1 LLAKD
6 IKNRLKSLRREAS
19 TVDPNLARRLDE
31 INRWVKDLK
40 PGSLT
45 AKKFLILFLEQ
56 VIRDA
61 EAWLRLKSLP
71 THEEQQAAFNAL
83 KPSLKFWYSYLFPK
97 WLSENDSKFY
107 IWRQKLMS
115 GEFSGEDTELI
126 ASVVN
131 NIQRR
136 GGTVVKRYIADL
148 SMATDII
155 VSSRYDKSLCVQL
168 TSLSEE
174 FFQDKSNNWESTLR
188 FWKIDK
194 GLLLSYNP
202 GVTDFVDRIVNVTLY
217 NSDNLEI
224 GIYLTFSF

>member
-1 LLAKD
+1 MQAKD
-6 IKNRLKSLRREAS
+6 IKNRLKYLIREAS
-19 TVDPNLARRLDE
+19 IVDPNLARRLDE

-45 AKKFLILFLEQ
+45 AKKFVILFLEQ
-56 VIRDA
+56 VIRDS
-61 EAWLRLKSLP
+61 EAWLRVKSLP
-71 THEEQQAAFNAL
+71 TYEEQQAAFNAL
-83 KPSLKFWYSYLFPK
+83 KPSLKFWYGYLFPK

-107 IWRQKLMS
+107 IWRQKLKS
-115 GEFSGEDTELI
+115 GEFSGEDADLI

-155 VSSRYDKSLCVQL
+155 VSSGYDKPLCVQL

-174 FFQDKSNNWESTLR
+174 FYQEKSHNWESTLR

-217 NSDNLEI
+217 NSNNLET
-224 GIYLTFSF
+224 GIYLTFNF

>member
-1 LLAKD
+1 MQAKD
-6 IKNRLKSLRREAS
+6 IKNRLKYLIREAS
-19 TVDPNLARRLDE
+19 TVDPNLASRLDE

-45 AKKFLILFLEQ
+45 AKKFVILFLEQ

-61 EAWLRLKSLP
+61 EAWLRVQSLP
-71 THEEQQAAFNAL
+71 TYEEQQAAFNAL

-97 WLSENDSKFY
+97 WLNENDSKFY

-115 GEFSGEDTELI
+115 GEFSAQDADLI
-126 ASVVN
+126 ASIVN
-131 NIQRR
+131 NIERR

-155 VSSRYDKSLCVQL
+155 VSSKYDKSLCVQL

-174 FFQDKSNNWESTLR
+174 FFQEKSHNWESTLR

-217 NSDNLEI
+217 NSDNLEA
-224 GIYLTFSF
+224 GIYLTFNF

>member
-1 LLAKD
+1 MQAKD
-6 IKNRLKSLRREAS
+6 IKNRLKYLRREAS
-19 TVDPNLARRLDE
+19 IVDPNLAKRLDE

-45 AKKFLILFLEQ
+45 AKKFVILFLEQ

-61 EAWLRLKSLP
+61 EVWLQVKSLP
-71 THEEQQAAFNAL
+71 TNEEQQIAFDAL

-115 GEFSGEDTELI
+115 GEFSGDDAELI
-126 ASVVN
+126 ASVVDS
-131 NIQRR
+131 IQRR

-155 VSSRYDKSLCVQL
+155 VSSKYDTPLCVQL

-174 FFQDKSNNWESTLR
+174 FFQDKFNNWESTLR

-202 GVTDFVDRIVNVTLY
+202 GITDFVDRIVNVTLY
-217 NSDNLEI
+217 NSNNLET

>member
-1 LLAKD
+1 MQAKD
-6 IKNRLKSLRREAS
+6 IKNRLKYLITEAS
-19 TVDPNLARRLDE
+19 TVEPNLASRLDE

-45 AKKFLILFLEQ
+45 AKKFVILFLEQ

-61 EAWLRLKSLP
+61 EAWLRVKSLP
-71 THEEQQAAFNAL
+71 TYEEQQEAFNSL

-97 WLSENDSKFY
+97 WLNENDSKFY

-115 GEFSGEDTELI
+115 GEFSAQDADLI
-126 ASVVN
+126 ASIVN
-131 NIQRR
+131 NIERR

-155 VSSRYDKSLCVQL
+155 VSSKYDKSLCVQL

-174 FFQDKSNNWESTLR
+174 FFQDKSHNWESTLR
-188 FWKIDK
+188 FWNIDK

-217 NSDNLEI
+217 NSDNLET
-224 GIYLTFSF
+224 GIYLTFNF

>member
-1 LLAKD
+1 MQAKD
-6 IKNRLKSLRREAS
+6 IKNRLKYLIREAS
-19 TVDPNLARRLDE
+19 ILDPDLARRLDE

-45 AKKFLILFLEQ
+45 AKKFVILFLEQ
-56 VIRDA
+56 IIRDS
-61 EAWLRLKSLP
+61 EVWLSVKSLP
-71 THEEQQAAFNAL
+71 TYEEQQAAFNAL

-115 GEFSGEDTELI
+115 GEFSGEDADLI

-155 VSSRYDKSLCVQL
+155 VSSKYEKSLCVQL

-174 FFQDKSNNWESTLR
+174 FYQEKSNNWESTLR

-202 GVTDFVDRIVNVTLY
+202 GITDFMDSIVNVTLY
-217 NSDNLEI
+217 NSDNLET

>member
-1 LLAKD
+1 MQAKD
-6 IKNRLKSLRREAS
+6 IKNRLQSLIREAS
-19 TVDPNLARRLDE
+19 VIDPNLARRLNE

-45 AKKFLILFLEQ
+45 AKKFVILFLEQ

-61 EAWLRLKSLP
+61 EAWLRVKSLP
-71 THEEQQAAFNAL
+71 THEEQQAAFDAL
-83 KPSLKFWYSYLFPK
+83 KPSLKFWYSYLFPR
-97 WLSENDSKFY
+97 WLSETDSKFY

-115 GEFSGEDTELI
+115 GEFSGEDADLI

-131 NIQRR
+131 NIHRR

-155 VSSRYDKSLCVQL
+155 VSSNCDTSLCVQL

-174 FFQDKSNNWESTLR
+174 FFQEKFNNWESTLR
-188 FWKIDK
+188 FWKINK

-202 GVTDFVDRIVNVTLY
+202 GVTDFMDRIVNVTLY
-217 NSDNLEI
+217 NSNHLET

>member
-1 LLAKD
+1 MQAKD
-6 IKNRLKSLRREAS
+6 IKNRLKSLIREAS
-19 TVDPNLARRLDE
+19 TVDPNLAKRLDE

-45 AKKFLILFLEQ
+45 AKKFVILFLEEI
-56 VIRDA
+56 IRDA
-61 EAWLRLKSLP
+61 EVWLRVKSLP
-71 THEEQQAAFNAL
+71 TYEEQQAAFNLL

-115 GEFSGEDTELI
+115 GEFSGEDTDFI
-126 ASVVN
+126 ASVVS

-155 VSSRYDKSLCVQL
+155 VSSNSEKCLCVQL

-174 FFQDKSNNWESTLR
+174 FYQEKFNNWESTLR
-188 FWKIDK
+188 FWKINK

-217 NSDNLEI
+217 NSNNLET

>member
-1 LLAKD
+1 MQAKD
-6 IKNRLKSLRREAS
+6 IKNRLKYLRREAS
-19 TVDPNLARRLDE
+19 KVDPSLANRLDE

-45 AKKFLILFLEQ
+45 AKKFVILFLEQ

-61 EAWLRLKSLP
+61 EVWLKFQSLP
-71 THEEQQAAFNAL
+71 SYEEQQTALNAL

-115 GEFSGEDTELI
+115 GEFSGEDSELI
-126 ASVVN
+126 ASVVD

-136 GGTVVKRYIADL
+136 GGTVVKRYIADF

-155 VSSRYDKSLCVQL
+155 VSNSYDTSLCVQL

-174 FFQDKSNNWESTLR
+174 FFQEKFKNWESTLR

-217 NSDNLEI
+217 NSNNLET

>member
-1 LLAKD
+1 MQAKD
-6 IKNRLKSLRREAS
+6 IKNRLKYLRREAS
-19 TVDPNLARRLDE
+19 IVDPNLANRLDE

-45 AKKFLILFLEQ
+45 AKKFVILFLEQ
-56 VIRDA
+56 LIRDA
-61 EAWLRLKSLP
+61 EVWLRLKTLP
-71 THEEQQAAFNAL
+71 SYEEQQTALNAL

-97 WLSENDSKFY
+97 WLSESDSKFY

-115 GEFSGEDTELI
+115 GEFSGEDSELI
-126 ASVVN
+126 ALVVDS
-131 NIQRR
+131 IQRR
-136 GGTVVKRYIADL
+136 GGTVVKRYIADF

-155 VSSRYDKSLCVQL
+155 VSSSHNTSLCVQL
-168 TSLSEE
+168 TSLSED
-174 FFQDKSNNWESTLR
+174 FFQDKFNNWESTLR

-217 NSDNLEI
+217 NSNNLET

>member
-1 LLAKD
+1 
-6 IKNRLKSLRREAS
+6 
-19 TVDPNLARRLDE
+19 
-31 INRWVKDLK
+31 
-40 PGSLT
+40 
-45 AKKFLILFLEQ
+45 
-56 VIRDA
+56 
-61 EAWLRLKSLP
+61 
-71 THEEQQAAFNAL
+71 
-83 KPSLKFWYSYLFPK
+83 
-97 WLSENDSKFY
+97 
-107 IWRQKLMS
+107 MS

>member
-1 LLAKD
+1 MQAKD
-6 IKNRLKSLRREAS
+6 IKNRLKSLIREAS
-19 TVDPNLARRLDE
+19 IVDPSLASRLDE
-31 INRWVKDLK
+31 IDRWVKDLK

-45 AKKFLILFLEQ
+45 AKKFVILFLEQ

-61 EAWLRLKSLP
+61 EAWLRVKSLP
-71 THEEQQAAFNAL
+71 TYEEQQAAFNAL

-97 WLSENDSKFY
+97 WLNENDAKFY

-115 GEFSGEDTELI
+115 GEFAGEDIDFI
-126 ASVVN
+126 ASVIN
-131 NIQRR
+131 NVQRR

-155 VSSRYDKSLCVQL
+155 VSSKSDKSLCVQL

-174 FFQDKSNNWESTLR
+174 FFQEKSNNWESTLR

-217 NSDNLEI
+217 NSDNLET
-224 GIYLTFSF
+224 GIYLTFNF